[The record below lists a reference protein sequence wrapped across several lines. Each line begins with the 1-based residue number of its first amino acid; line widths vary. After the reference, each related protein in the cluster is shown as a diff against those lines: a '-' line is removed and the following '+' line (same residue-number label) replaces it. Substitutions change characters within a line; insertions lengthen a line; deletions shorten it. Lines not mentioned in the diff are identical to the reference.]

1 MRKFE
6 LRSDDMKIAKKNVAD
21 IWEDMKPDEK
31 CSDVKCEGCNVMC
44 EESACLTLH
53 CTGGRAQVM
62 FLDNNTATA
71 SHKARTHR
79 PGWRSAHASSFVV
92 VLGSDS

>member
-31 CSDVKCEGCNVMC
+31 SSDVKCEGCNVMC
-44 EESACLTLH
+44 EESACFTLH
-53 CTGGRAQVM
+53 CTGDARRSCSWTTTLQQ
-62 FLDNNTATA
+62 LRTK
-71 SHKARTHR
+71 HARTGLAGALR
-79 PGWRSAHASSFVV
+79 VQVP
-92 VLGSDS
+92 L

>member
-31 CSDVKCEGCNVMC
+31 SSDVKCEGCNVMC
-44 EESACLTLH
+44 EESACFTLH
-53 CTGGRAQVM
+53 CTVDARRSCSWTTTLQHLHTKHARAWLAHGACK
-62 FLDNNTATA
+62 FL
-71 SHKARTHR
+71 
-79 PGWRSAHASSFVV
+79 SSST
-92 VLGSDS
+92 GK